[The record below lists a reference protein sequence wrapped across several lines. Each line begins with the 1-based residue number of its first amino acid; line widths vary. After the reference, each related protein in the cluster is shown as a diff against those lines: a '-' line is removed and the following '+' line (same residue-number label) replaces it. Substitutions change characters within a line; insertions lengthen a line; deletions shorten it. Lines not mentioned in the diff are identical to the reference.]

1 MRGLGDYQ
9 PAQMKG
15 TDPRLTRLFHC
26 TRKLIDILEQITLHP
41 HTTPDQP
48 VQVKAGRSVPPPP
61 PPTLDTAKLA
71 YTVKKVRKLLGISH
85 TKVYQAMK
93 EGGLRAVKCG
103 HRTLI
108 LAKDLQAWI
117 EGWPE
122 RR

>member
-1 MRGLGDYQ
+1 MRGPGGYQ
-9 PAQMKG
+9 RAQMKG

-26 TRKLIDILEQITLHP
+26 TRELIDILEQITLHP
-41 HTTPDQP
+41 HTTDQP
-48 VQVKAGRSVPPPP
+48 VQVKAERSAPPPPP
-61 PPTLDTAKLA
+61 PPTLDTVKLA
-71 YTVKKVRKLLGISH
+71 YTVQEVRKLLGIGH